1 MATFY
6 VDYEGSAG
14 SGDGSSFANRASKI
28 QDISYSGGDTIR
40 IKKSPDPTS
49 LGTGKVKRT
58 QPHAGYNQ
66 RNIASGKI
74 NFSTTEGESAIT
86 DLSSASYQGFEDGD
100 VLHFHKNTSSAGENL
115 NGLYE
120 LEVTDP
126 HNVNG
131 NGTIKFKKFTSTQN
145 SGTASTHYYYASSS
159 FSIILN
165 TDNITKSIAC
175 RDAMRDAFTAV
186 SGVTTSSCVHTTT
199 SFSSDVDWTLGT
211 GSDRFQIPSS
221 QSTGKVAHFQLPST
235 LDLSGYQ
242 QISMMVRR
250 KNYSNSDALCS
261 IRLCTDTAGDTS
273 VHTIPIKLFKGR
285 PDSFIPVVVD
295 LGTNLNSSI
304 NSIALYLDTAGTTVD
319 LYISNIVACK
329 ASSSADSL
337 THQSLVGLN
346 TTADFVWYPVMAI
359 WDNIILLRVG
369 PPNNSNGGYYSG
381 VYGYFSASNDNA
393 TIYKREP
400 ISIAGRSSGIPIYSS
415 HIFDKVDNNKDGTE
429 GSPTI
434 ISAGWDDTNMS
445 TQNGKTFLY
454 GNGYGRVLRI
464 YADYVN
470 VENFYAS
477 YFYDHIYATSV
488 NNLSLNNVGGSV
500 CYYAIFY
507 FEYVTFKKLNI
518 DFAFGIQSHMLY
530 LRYCTQNT
538 TDSDYANDFNL
549 KYLQGSSESHTFYP
563 QYNYG
568 EWKWGIIRTEG
579 MGSGFR
585 TWSQSETWTIN
596 YLYAG
601 NTFSSYALYV
611 NQNIHIKNLIYSGS
625 NHGAYVSSGQTLI
638 VDDIEHTEIGLNPST
653 SNLNGSRQGRRYG
666 RSCGGTSCMQINP
679 AANVIIKDGVV
690 GKKFYMYGGTVKAQ
704 GLEILESTDGTWNTD
719 NGGKILMRDYDNQS
733 GVFRNSFYRGTLE
746 PETSVRHTASGYAWK
761 FTFNSTNTSVIPI
774 DLGKIIVN
782 NGSLVTIGLWTYK
795 TAADKYITLKIV
807 NNPQLGMTADIT
819 ANNTSASNNT
829 WTKIEVTFTPSA
841 QGPAEIQV
849 IGQSTGVSSSTYCY
863 FDDLEVAQA

>member
-359 WDNIILLRVG
+359 WDNIIKSR
-369 PPNNSNGGYYSG
+369 
-381 VYGYFSASNDNA
+381 
-393 TIYKREP
+393 
-400 ISIAGRSSGIPIYSS
+400 
-415 HIFDKVDNNKDGTE
+415 
-429 GSPTI
+429 PT
-434 ISAGWDDTNMS
+434 
-445 TQNGKTFLY
+445 K
-454 GNGYGRVLRI
+454 
-464 YADYVN
+464 
-470 VENFYAS
+470 
-477 YFYDHIYATSV
+477 
-488 NNLSLNNVGGSV
+488 
-500 CYYAIFY
+500 
-507 FEYVTFKKLNI
+507 
-518 DFAFGIQSHMLY
+518 
-530 LRYCTQNT
+530 
-538 TDSDYANDFNL
+538 
-549 KYLQGSSESHTFYP
+549 
-563 QYNYG
+563 
-568 EWKWGIIRTEG
+568 
-579 MGSGFR
+579 
-585 TWSQSETWTIN
+585 
-596 YLYAG
+596 
-601 NTFSSYALYV
+601 
-611 NQNIHIKNLIYSGS
+611 
-625 NHGAYVSSGQTLI
+625 
-638 VDDIEHTEIGLNPST
+638 
-653 SNLNGSRQGRRYG
+653 
-666 RSCGGTSCMQINP
+666 
-679 AANVIIKDGVV
+679 
-690 GKKFYMYGGTVKAQ
+690 
-704 GLEILESTDGTWNTD
+704 
-719 NGGKILMRDYDNQS
+719 
-733 GVFRNSFYRGTLE
+733 
-746 PETSVRHTASGYAWK
+746 
-761 FTFNSTNTSVIPI
+761 
-774 DLGKIIVN
+774 
-782 NGSLVTIGLWTYK
+782 
-795 TAADKYITLKIV
+795 
-807 NNPQLGMTADIT
+807 
-819 ANNTSASNNT
+819 
-829 WTKIEVTFTPSA
+829 
-841 QGPAEIQV
+841 
-849 IGQSTGVSSSTYCY
+849 
-863 FDDLEVAQA
+863 